1 MTLRCSPITPSPA
14 TTATVLCAAVY
25 SDTLDALGETLPWM
39 LLYIA
44 VMTYILLFLAFGSVL
59 LPLKAFAMNLLSLSA
74 TFGMLVWV
82 FQDGHLHHLLGFDPT
97 GNIEPNMPIMLFAL
111 IFGLSMDYEVFLVSR
126 MREQCDHL
134 GDSTEAVAT
143 GLGSIGRLV
152 VCAAVLMCVPLAA
165 IGTSGVLTIKLFG
178 VGMVFAVL
186 TDVLIVR
193 ILLGTAVMR
202 LLGRAAW
209 WAPAPLARFY
219 DRFGTRRPTR
229 PPPTPRTARPTT
241 PPTTP
246 RMTPP
251 TGRSPPPWADPEE

>member
-1 MTLRCSPITPSPA
+1 MSVTFDGNAVSTPARDPVKRLKDTPEPPGAWAYFGGES
-14 TTATVLCAAVY
+14 AVY
-25 SDTLDALGETLPWM
+25 SDTLDALGEALPWM

-44 VMTYILLFLAFGSVL
+44 VMTYILPFLAFGSVL
-59 LPLKAFAMNLLSLSA
+59 LPLKAITMNLLSLTA
-74 TFGMLVWV
+74 TFGMPVWV

-126 MREQCDHL
+126 MREQYDQL

-152 VCAAVLMCVPLAA
+152 VGAAVLMCVPLAA
-165 IGTSGVLTIKLFG
+165 IGMSGVLTIKLFG

-186 TDVLIVR
+186 TDVLVVR
-193 ILLGTAVMR
+193 ILLGTSVMK

-209 WAPAPLARFY
+209 WAPGPLARLD
-219 DRFGTRRPTR
+219 DRFGIKETDAPADD
-229 PPPTPRTARPTT
+229 TADKPV
-241 PPTTP
+241 PVPA
-246 RMTPP
+246 
-251 TGRSPPPWADPEE
+251 G